1 MHILTGP
8 EEPAW
13 PRVAMAIEKRE
24 RSVIVPC
31 K

>member
-1 MHILTGP
+1 VGVLTP
-8 EEPAW
+8 EEGPAW
-13 PRVAMAIEKRE
+13 PRVAMASEKRE